1 MEKKRAGYT
10 AVDVSRWVRKEHY
23 EAFQSFAQCAF
34 SQTVQLD
41 ITALLQHIKTQ
52 GWTFYPTMIYLI
64 SRLLNK
70 YPEFRMAIKDGELV
84 IWDEI
89 HPAYTIFHEQTETF
103 SSICS
108 PYHEDI
114 SQFLNRFSN
123 DVARYRDDLAYL
135 PQKDPAE
142 NIFFISANPWVSFTS
157 FNLNVPNIT
166 NFFAPMFTIGKY
178 YPQGDKVLM
187 PLAVQVHHA
196 VCDGFHVGRLVNALQ
211 AICDDPQRHIMD

>member
-1 MEKKRAGYT
+1 MDKKIARYT
-10 AVDVSRWVRKEHY
+10 TVDVSRWARKEHY

-41 ITALLQHIKTQ
+41 ITALLKQIKTQ
-52 GWTFYPTMIYLI
+52 GWKFYPTMIYLI
-64 SRLLNK
+64 SRQLNK
-70 YPEFRMAIKDGELV
+70 HPEFRMAIKNDELV

-108 PYHEDI
+108 PYHDDI
-114 SQFLNRFSN
+114 HQFLNTFSN
-123 DVARYRDDLAYL
+123 DVARYRDELAYL
-135 PQKDPAE
+135 PQKEPIE
-142 NIFFISANPWVSFTS
+142 NMFFVSANPWVSFTS

-166 NFFAPMFTIGKY
+166 NFFAPMFTLGKY
-178 YPQGDKVLM
+178 YSQGDKVLM

-196 VCDGFHVGRLVNALQ
+196 VCDGFHVGRLINELQ
-211 AICDDPQRHIMD
+211 ALCDDLQQVN